1 MLKKAALDAFPP
13 PTDTSHETAFADN
26 DSVLQAIAED
36 IDESNTRFESKSTSP
51 WHSQSRRQETHGTT
65 GGAGGPHHQPPQS
78 RPHQFPPQAFKPIVV
93 GSIGGNNGRYLWL
106 YRDDQGLVHGP
117 YSEDKMASWFES
129 GDLKMSLSVR
139 RTCDQEFQML
149 GQVIKNWGRFPFKSQ
164 GQATSSGD
172 VVDNWL
178 VQKPIKNQRKQPR
191 LPPGRPITASQ
202 VSGSRPVLP
211 CSPECE
217 APFKAVL
224 KPLPPPKERSHC
236 GRHDQRE
243 ASKPQSA
250 FQRISAQKST
260 YLFLGDGPQEY
271 PKMCQAVATVE
282 PRSPREGAWGG
293 YEKTSSQRRPIP
305 QPTVVSTR
313 LPPSPQ
319 PSTWAGVCQKLPVE
333 PVESWEQPIVI
344 ENMTSFPSLEVKGD
358 CVQQQKS
365 LWERRSAADQEFTR
379 WSYESLK
386 ALPSYVHVPTLF
398 ELLRDVDSNEE
409 IQEYVKM
416 HLGED
421 DDVKR
426 FSQEFIRRRFR
437 WKELT
442 GWKSPAA
449 CFDPGKA
456 GSTNDASVK
465 SKKKM
470 QKLDGSMLGFVMAG
484 DVRKTCR

>member
-1 MLKKAALDAFPP
+1 MLKKAALDALPP
-13 PTDTSHETAFADN
+13 PTDTSHETAFADYE
-26 DSVLQAIAED
+26 SVPQAIAED
-36 IDESNTRFESKSTSP
+36 IDESNTRFESKYISP
-51 WHSQSRRQETHGTT
+51 WSSQPRRQGTHGTT
-65 GGAGGPHHQPPQS
+65 GGPHQQPPQS
-78 RPHQFPPQAFKPIVV
+78 RQHQFLPQAPKPIVV
-93 GSIGGNNGRYLWL
+93 SSIGGNDGRYLWL
-106 YRDDQGLVHGP
+106 FRDDQGLVHGP
-117 YSEDKMASWFES
+117 YPEDKMASWFES

-178 VQKPIKNQRKQPR
+178 VQKPFKNQRKQPR

-202 VSGSRPVLP
+202 VPGRRPVLP

-224 KPLPPPKERSHC
+224 KPLPPPKERSHG

-271 PKMCQAVATVE
+271 PKMCQAAATVE

-293 YEKTSSQRRPIP
+293 YENTSSQRRPIP

-344 ENMTSFPSLEVKGD
+344 ENMTSFPSLEGKAD

-398 ELLRDVDSNEE
+398 ELLRDVDSSEE

-449 CFDPGKA
+449 FFDPGKA
-456 GSTNDASVK
+456 GSSNDASVK

-484 DVRKTCR
+484 DARKTCR